1 MKKQIYFV
9 ILLFLA
15 IIFLSLT
22 LSAIV
27 AVINIDFVEENLLW
41 IILTAMGLVVSGV
54 MGYAFIK
61 EIMDVIEEDKQIT
74 KFKKD
79 NENGSK
85 TIIKDTE
92 LIPEMPFDYKMFN
105 K

>member
-9 ILLFLA
+9 LLLFLA
-15 IIFLSLT
+15 IIFLALT

-27 AVINIDFVEENLLW
+27 AIINLDFIEENLLW
-41 IILTAMGLVVSGV
+41 IVLTAMALAASAV

-61 EIMDVIEEDKQIT
+61 ELMDVIEEDKQIK

-79 NENGSK
+79 NERWN
-85 TIIKDTE
+85 
-92 LIPEMPFDYKMFN
+92 
-105 K
+105 